1 MKVKQKEAIIT
12 FDMLWWSVR
21 TAWKFSKMSFIIWG
35 IIATIGAIM
44 PFIVLK
50 LNRIIIDEI
59 INNKDN
65 DILILVIVFGITY
78 FVQNLYFTITEYI
91 NSIMLSYFGPKM
103 QKLIMEN
110 AKKLDLRTIEKSEYN
125 LLYSKLKF
133 NINRIA
139 YFVVC
144 IVGFIADFITLI
156 SLCILSISINIYYF
170 IAVIIIILLQFLSS
184 KSIILKN
191 IKCWTEIENYIRNSD
206 YFYNV
211 LTNMEQL
218 KEIRQLELM
227 DYFTEKWN
235 HNEIKVNNINIKVKQ
250 INAKKRIIIECIS
263 TFLSILILV
272 QGVYLLTIKSISV
285 GTFILLGQIAE
296 YLLKYLNRLNRNY
309 SNIINY
315 VVELQTQRKLVALC
329 DSSEKIDVLSHSKE
343 EILEKSNF
351 EILKLSNLFYR
362 YGVDSPYILKNI
374 NLAIHKGEVIALL
387 GENGSGKT
395 TLIKVIMGLYNINQ
409 GSICFKGNDY
419 KELTREY
426 LNNKIGIVMQ
436 DFNIYMYA
444 FRENIGISSYK
455 NMNND
460 VLIWEAAEAGGSKDI
475 IQEEGKSVLDKKLVK
490 WFNDDAVDL
499 SYGQYQRLA
508 ISRGLFINK
517 EVLIL
522 DEPTAA
528 LDPMAEL
535 DQFTRIRNIAEG
547 RTALLISHRIGFARL
562 ADRIIVMDDG
572 KIIEDGSHEELMSK
586 DGMYASML
594 KKQAKYY
601 IN

>member
-285 GTFILLGQIAE
+285 GTFILLEQIAE